1 MCIYGTQQS
10 RHRGKIPKRNQ
21 PSTQNPTIALQSSTW
36 LHQEHLI
43 CGVVLSVVPPHHCYH
58 FAPMS
63 DEPLVQVSGLHKR
76 YGAVH
81 AVRGLD
87 LTLQRGQILGL
98 LGANGAGKT
107 TSMAMLAGVLAP
119 SAGSIRIAGHDL
131 ANDPRAAKARLGYLP
146 ETPPLYPELTVDEFL
161 RHCAIVR
168 GVPRGAVDAAVAQ
181 SMQRCA
187 LSDSGRRL
195 LGNLSKGYRQRVG
208 IAQAIV
214 HEPDLIILDEPTSGL
229 DPAQLRDIRALVR
242 ELGREH
248 AVIFSTHLLPEAQ
261 QVCDLV
267 HIIHQGQLAMSAP
280 MNALPGN
287 KNEYRIRVIDQDNQ
301 QVTIAQLSA
310 LRSVSSAQ
318 VKSSTSGDAIV
329 VRLEDDPAG
338 LNTDTTNTTLAA
350 FSRDCAGRGWALLEL
365 TAQRPSL
372 EDLFM
377 ATAYATGDDAALPS
391 DTHP

>member
-1 MCIYGTQQS
+1 
-10 RHRGKIPKRNQ
+10 
-21 PSTQNPTIALQSSTW
+21 
-36 LHQEHLI
+36 
-43 CGVVLSVVPPHHCYH
+43 
-58 FAPMS
+58 MS

-87 LTLQRGQILGL
+87 LALQRGQILGL

-107 TSMAMLAGVLAP
+107 TSMAMIAGVLAP

-131 ANDPRAAKARLGYLP
+131 ADDPRAAKSRLGYLP
-146 ETPPLYPELTVDEFL
+146 ESPPLFPELTVNEFL
-161 RHCAIVR
+161 RHCATVR
-168 GVPRGAVDAAVAQ
+168 GVPRTAVDTAVAQ
-181 SMQRCA
+181 SMERCA

-214 HEPDLIILDEPTSGL
+214 HDPDLIILDEPTSGL
-229 DPAQLRDIRALVR
+229 DPAQLRDIRSLVR

-287 KNEYRIRVIDQDNQ
+287 ENEFRVRIVDQDHREIS
-301 QVTIAQLSA
+301 VAELST

-318 VKSSTSGDAIV
+318 VKSLTSGDATV
-329 VRLEDDPAG
+329 VCLAEAPAAM
-338 LNTDTTNTTLAA
+338 NIDTTLAS

-377 ATAYATGDDAALPS
+377 ATAYSAGGGTTLPGD
-391 DTHP
+391 TRG

>member
-1 MCIYGTQQS
+1 
-10 RHRGKIPKRNQ
+10 
-21 PSTQNPTIALQSSTW
+21 
-36 LHQEHLI
+36 
-43 CGVVLSVVPPHHCYH
+43 
-58 FAPMS
+58 MS

-107 TSMAMLAGVLAP
+107 TSMAMIAGVLAP

-131 ANDPRAAKARLGYLP
+131 AHDPRMAKSRLGYLP
-146 ETPPLYPELTVDEFL
+146 ESPPLFPELTVTEFL
-161 RHCAIVR
+161 RHCATVR
-168 GVPRGAVDAAVAQ
+168 GVPRAAVGSAVAQ
-181 SMQRCA
+181 AMERCA
-187 LSDSGRRL
+187 LTDSGKRL
-195 LGNLSKGYRQRVG
+195 IGNLSKGFRQRVG

-214 HEPDLIILDEPTSGL
+214 HEPALIILDEPTSGL
-229 DPAQLRDIRALVR
+229 DPAQLRDIRSLVG

-280 MNALPGN
+280 MNSLPGN
-287 KNEYRIRVIDQDNQ
+287 ANDYRVRVIDHNDRE
-301 QVTIAQLSA
+301 IAAAELSTLGA
-310 LRSVSSAQ
+310 VRDVQ
-318 VKSSTSGDAIV
+318 VKSLTSSDVTV
-329 VRLEDDPAG
+329 VSLAENPAG
-338 LNTDTTNTTLAA
+338 MSTDTTLAS
-350 FSRDCAGRGWALLEL
+350 FSRDCAARGWAILEL

-377 ATAYATGDDAALPS
+377 ATAYSNGGETSLPGDTS
-391 DTHP
+391 E